1 LQSSFGVLVHLC
13 RFATHR
19 LGLGAESAALAAAVV
34 VAVVEH
40 SAVALAAAE
49 VAADVGKLA
58 AAKAP
63 AVVAAAV
70 GAVADTLGTAVVA
83 VSSWVHRRSQEVAP
97 RRATNFVSVQQE

>member
-1 LQSSFGVLVHLC
+1 MAVLV
-13 RFATHR
+13 
-19 LGLGAESAALAAAVV
+19 AVL
-34 VAVVEH
+34 EH
-40 SAVALAAAE
+40 SAVAAAKVE
-49 VAADVGKLA
+49 VAAVVGKSA
-58 AAKAP
+58 AV